1 MVYKKYEI
9 MKYLSIIILSFGLL
23 LSCKKPKDRVEKRE
37 DENTVQELVYRNDSL
52 VQATNFTKNGN
63 ISYKVKYKKGIISEI
78 KDYYPSGKPKIE
90 TKLIWSEDNQN
101 YYIEKAYYTNGKLEY
116 EGEVSIINDKKYRRG
131 WWIFYT
137 KEGKAE
143 LMLEFI
149 NEGKIEIENQRIVID
164 VNNQTIKKNK
174 SFYFKNS
181 VVVKNVDSIKVNIKY
196 LTFDTT
202 FDNTLY
208 VVDNEGNELKQVK
221 SKTKGYDWDIKIDSN
236 DPMIKTLLK
245 SKKGKIKTYN
255 YYEIRK

>member
-1 MVYKKYEI
+1 
-9 MKYLSIIILSFGLL
+9 MKYLSIIILSFSLL
-23 LSCKKPKDRVEKRE
+23 LSCKKPKNRVEKRE

-78 KDYYPSGKPKIE
+78 KDYYPSGKLKIE

-137 KEGKAE
+137 KGGKKE
-143 LMLEFI
+143 RMLEFYNDGK
-149 NEGKIEIENQRIVID
+149 NEIQNQRVVLD
-164 VNNQTIKKNK
+164 TIKDTIDKK
-174 SFYFKNS
+174 DSFYFKNS
-181 VVVKNVDSIKVNIKY
+181 VIVKNVDSIKVNIKY
-196 LTFDTT
+196 FTFDTT
-202 FDNTLY
+202 FDNILY
-208 VVDNEGNELKQVK
+208 IVDNEGNELKQVE

-245 SKKGKIKTYN
+245 SKKGKVKTYN

>member
-1 MVYKKYEI
+1 
-9 MKYLSIIILSFGLL
+9 MKYLSIIILSFSLL

-37 DENTVQELVYRNDSL
+37 DENIVQELVYRNDSL

-78 KDYYPSGKPKIE
+78 KDYYPSGKSKIE

-116 EGEVSIINDKKYRRG
+116 EGGVNIINDKKYRRG

-137 KEGKAE
+137 KEGKAK

-164 VNNQTIKKNK
+164 VDNQTIKKNNSHFFEK
-174 SFYFKNS
+174 KIIEKN
-181 VVVKNVDSIKVNIKY
+181 KDSIKVNIKY
-196 LTFDTT
+196 FSPDTILG
-202 FDNTLY
+202 NILY
-208 VVDNEGNELKQVK
+208 IRDEEGNELKQVK
-221 SKTKGYDWDIKIDSN
+221 SKTKDYDWDITISSK
-236 DPMIKTLLK
+236 DPTIRTIVKTKNGKGAKYYYAIIK
-245 SKKGKIKTYN
+245 
-255 YYEIRK
+255 

>member
-1 MVYKKYEI
+1 
-9 MKYLSIIILSFGLL
+9 MKYLSIIILSFSLL

-37 DENTVQELVYRNDSL
+37 DENIVQELVYRNDSL

-78 KDYYPSGKPKIE
+78 KDYYLSGKSKIE

-116 EGEVSIINDKKYRRG
+116 EGGVNIINDKKYRRG

-137 KEGKAE
+137 KEGKAK

-164 VNNQTIKKNK
+164 VDNQAIKKNDSHFFEK
-174 SFYFKNS
+174 KIIEKN
-181 VVVKNVDSIKVNIKY
+181 
-196 LTFDTT
+196 
-202 FDNTLY
+202 
-208 VVDNEGNELKQVK
+208 
-221 SKTKGYDWDIKIDSN
+221 KTV
-236 DPMIKTLLK
+236 
-245 SKKGKIKTYN
+245 
-255 YYEIRK
+255 